1 MTGLAL
7 GLALGMTGGEARG
20 FSPTS
25 LFAGGEAGICV
36 LPGTVYG
43 AAYQERTGA
52 AATTPA
58 GHGDPV
64 GTWHD
69 RLTGRYL
76 TAKDDASRP
85 LYQVEVGRHFL
96 LFDGTDDFLR
106 ATFAISQPW
115 ERVSAIRQVTWSINR
130 RVFSGATANS
140 GILYQSPTTPTLTLY
155 SGGGGPAL
163 ATLAVGADGVVTERH
178 AGATSRVALDNSAY
192 VTGDAGTIPPG
203 GITIGA
209 NYDDSTASNIRL
221 YGVILR
227 AGQMS
232 DTQMAATRGLLAG
245 RGGIAL

>member
-7 GLALGMTGGEARG
+7 GLALGMTGREPRG
-20 FSPTS
+20 FSPAS
-25 LFAGGEAGICV
+25 LFAGGAVGICV
-36 LPGTVYG
+36 LPGTIYG

-69 RLTGRYL
+69 RLTGQYL
-76 TAKDDASRP
+76 TATADARRP
-85 LYQVEVGRHFL
+85 LYQVDVARHFL
-96 LFDGTDDFLR
+96 QFDGIDDFLR
-106 ATFAISQPW
+106 ATFAIAQPW
-115 ERVSAIRQVTWSINR
+115 ERVSAIRQNSWTSGR
-130 RVFSGATANS
+130 RIFSGGNANN
-140 GILYQSPTTPTLTLY
+140 GILYQAPATPTLTVY
-155 SGGGGPAL
+155 SGAGGPTL

-178 AGATSRVALDNSAY
+178 SGATSRVALDNGAY
-192 VTGDAGTIPPG
+192 ATGNAGTSAAG

-209 NYDDSTASNIRL
+209 NYDDGNAAAMRL
-221 YGVILR
+221 YGTVMR

-232 DTQMAATRGLLAG
+232 DTQMAATRALLAG